1 MYRMS
6 NSIHTD
12 FSKIRRSE
20 AQKAVQKYERKKKK
34 EGKRKKERDGGRKEE
49 KKERMQKA
57 YSFQ

>member
-6 NSIHTD
+6 NSIHID
-12 FSKIRRSE
+12 FSKIGRSE
-20 AQKAVQKYERKKKK
+20 AQTAVQKYEIK
-34 EGKRKKERDGGRKEE
+34 EGKRKKEREGGRKEE